1 MENIYKENIEETK
14 QWNIAES
21 EGSRGEWSEGEIG
34 CGYPLLR
41 PRDLSEKSDNFS
53 ENSSVSSDQDRRLS
67 IRNSSFLRHKSSQSF
82 HWPAKYVNGRLLIY
96 QRIVLFRSSEN
107 ETESTLRE
115 QSHSPGSYGN
125 NNRLFKNSF

>member
-21 EGSRGEWSEGEIG
+21 EGSRGEWEGEIG
-34 CGYPLLR
+34 CGYLLPR
-41 PRDLSEKSDNFS
+41 PQDLSEKSDNFS
-53 ENSSVSSDQDRRLS
+53 ENSSVSSDKDRRLS
-67 IRNSSFLRHKSSQSF
+67 IRNNSFLRHKSSQSF

-125 NNRLFKNSF
+125 NNRLF